1 MRNKTYLVNSYTKTC
16 IGLICLSIIY
26 SSVIQDKYFQI
37 PSGMLIFGIGILVM
51 FFLGKIPQGI
61 TWQSIFTDESIWM
74 MLFMIYMLPIG
85 ILFSPDRSS
94 HTTQWFTSFQYL
106 FIMIVIS
113 SIIRETGVESFHKL
127 LLVEATILIVVFLS
141 GPVDYDGGRFSI
153 STKVNP
159 NGLGMAFS
167 TGIWA
172 ALYYQ
177 QKNKIPLIIGF
188 GLCGAFLYGIML
200 TGSRKALIAAIL
212 ILFLWAIFVFLPGLK
227 KKQRGLGFFLLILL
241 IALIVIFGRQFIG
254 TYNDTTTAAR
264 MGDLQ
269 NEMTGGLRSDM
280 YRWGWDLFKSNPIFG
295 IGFQGYKHYYKYYSH
310 ATIVEVP
317 VSGGIVGSII
327 YFTTFVISIK
337 KCFELFGYYKKNE
350 NLYSEYIESKMLLIL
365 WVAMLFY
372 CSCIIHPYQFDS
384 YIVFGILFGQSA
396 YMKDKLSKGTGPE
409 PALPRERKYKYIR

>member
-1 MRNKTYLVNSYTKTC
+1 MGNKTNIVNTYTKTC

-26 SSVIQDKYFQI
+26 SSVIQDKFFQI

-51 FFLGKIPQGI
+51 FFLGKIPQGM

-113 SIIRETGVESFHKL
+113 SIIRESGVESFHKL
-127 LLVEATILIVVFLS
+127 LLVEAIILTIVFFS
-141 GPVDYDGGRFSI
+141 DPVDYDGGRFSI

-188 GLCGAFLYGIML
+188 GLCGVFLYSIML
-200 TGSRKALIAAIL
+200 TGSRKALIAAAL
-212 ILFLWAIFVFLPGLK
+212 MLFLWAIFVFIPGLK
-227 KKQRGLGFFLLILL
+227 KKKGWGFFLLVLLMAL
-241 IALIVIFGRQFIG
+241 IAIFGRQFIG

-295 IGFQGYKHYYKYYSH
+295 IGFQGYKHYYQYYSH

-365 WVAMLFY
+365 WAAMLFY
-372 CSCIIHPYQFDS
+372 FTCIIHPYQFDS
-384 YIVFGILFGQSA
+384 YIVFGILFGQSS
-396 YMKDKLSKGTGPE
+396 YMKDKLSSGTGSG
-409 PALPRERKYKYIR
+409 AILPQERKYKYIR